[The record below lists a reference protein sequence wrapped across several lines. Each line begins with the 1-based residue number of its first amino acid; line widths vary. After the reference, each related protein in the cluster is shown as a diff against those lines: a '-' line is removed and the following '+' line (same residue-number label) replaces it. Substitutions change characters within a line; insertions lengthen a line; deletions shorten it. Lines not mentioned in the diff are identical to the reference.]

1 MVEENRSRLGRGLA
15 ALMGDVGD
23 ETRVSERVQ
32 ASQRKV
38 PTEFLKPNPRNPRKT
53 FEEPDL
59 ADLSASI
66 KEKGIIQPII
76 VREKAGVADV
86 YEIIA
91 GERRWRAAQRAGLH
105 EVPIVVVQAS
115 DRDALEM
122 AIIENVQRADLNPIE
137 EAAGYERLMAEFSY
151 AQSDLAQMI
160 GKSRSHIANMLRLM
174 KLPDSV
180 KELLRNGSLS
190 AGHGRALL
198 AVEDPE
204 QVALRAVERGLTVRD
219 LERLGQSES
228 DHAPKKKAALP
239 ENPLKD
245 ADTRALERMLEDKLG
260 MTVNLTFGKHGGEVR
275 IRYQTLDQLDALC
288 YRLRGDR

>member
-1 MVEENRSRLGRGLA
+1 
-15 ALMGDVGD
+15 
-23 ETRVSERVQ
+23 
-32 ASQRKV
+32 
-38 PTEFLKPNPRNPRKT
+38 
-53 FEEPDL
+53 
-59 ADLSASI
+59 
-66 KEKGIIQPII
+66 
-76 VREKAGVADV
+76 
-86 YEIIA
+86 
-91 GERRWRAAQRAGLH
+91 
-105 EVPIVVVQAS
+105 
-115 DRDALEM
+115 
-122 AIIENVQRADLNPIE
+122 
-137 EAAGYERLMAEFSY
+137 MAEFSY

-228 DHAPKKKAALP
+228 DHVPKKKAAIS

-260 MTVNLTFGKHGGEVR
+260 MTVNLTFGKNGGEVR

>member
-23 ETRVSERVQ
+23 ETRTTDKVQ
-32 ASQRKV
+32 GSQRKV

-76 VREKAGVADV
+76 VREKAGVADI

-174 KLPDSV
+174 KLPD
-180 KELLRNGSLS
+180 LSLI
-190 AGHGRALL
+190 H
-198 AVEDPE
+198 
-204 QVALRAVERGLTVRD
+204 
-219 LERLGQSES
+219 
-228 DHAPKKKAALP
+228 
-239 ENPLKD
+239 
-245 ADTRALERMLEDKLG
+245 
-260 MTVNLTFGKHGGEVR
+260 
-275 IRYQTLDQLDALC
+275 I
-288 YRLRGDR
+288 